1 MRKSIA
7 ELTVALAGLGGVGG
21 YCARALHASGIQK
34 LTVSDSDV
42 FEEKNISYQYF
53 ASPATVYKNKAQTV
67 RDSLS
72 RLPGSPTRVTTLQKD
87 LTLADAADQL
97 IDNADLVI
105 SALDNFPAQ
114 SAVGLACEKAGIP
127 FALVSSMG
135 FCIQYTIYLPDA
147 SHSYS
152 SAWKHF
158 FRRPKGGP
166 MDPDNP
172 GLRNMMHLQSVLFAV
187 LLGGFSR
194 EAIRSMLEHFHKDG
208 TMQFYDLA
216 CTGYFVAAM
225 GVLNALRYAAGNRD
239 AVIFPEVVSLDMKH
253 MRAFDGR
260 EIIEGITEM
269 NRAWTQGTD
278 AVMACLERRGRFL
291 Q

>member
-1 MRKSIA
+1 
-7 ELTVALAGLGGVGG
+7 
-21 YCARALHASGIQK
+21 
-34 LTVSDSDV
+34 
-42 FEEKNISYQYF
+42 
-53 ASPATVYKNKAQTV
+53 
-67 RDSLS
+67 
-72 RLPGSPTRVTTLQKD
+72 
-87 LTLADAADQL
+87 
-97 IDNADLVI
+97 
-105 SALDNFPAQ
+105 
-114 SAVGLACEKAGIP
+114 
-127 FALVSSMG
+127 
-135 FCIQYTIYLPDA
+135 
-147 SHSYS
+147 
-152 SAWKHF
+152 
-158 FRRPKGGP
+158 